1 MFGKTATHPAPSR
14 PETTV
19 RPEASGNLNTI
30 NPGTTVEGHI
40 ISQGNIRF
48 DGRLK
53 GTLKCDGKLVV
64 GPEGLIEGNIIC
76 QQADISGKVRGNIT
90 VKDLVTLKNTADVTG
105 DITTGK
111 LCIEPGAVFTG
122 RCNMHENGGTAP
134 ASATGGQAPVQV
146 SSPAT
151 AATQPAGGPPTQT
164 KPNPA
169 PVEAK

>member
-1 MFGKTATHPAPSR
+1 MFGKTATHSAPSR
-14 PETTV
+14 LDSTLKT
-19 RPEASGNLNTI
+19 EASGHLNTI
-30 NPGTTVEGHI
+30 NPGTTVEGNI

-53 GTLKCDGKLVV
+53 GTLKCEGKLVV
-64 GPEGLIEGNIIC
+64 GSEGFIEGNIFC

-105 DITTGK
+105 DIITGK

-122 RCNMHENGGTAP
+122 RCNMHDNGGNAP
-134 ASATGGQAPVQV
+134 QLATGGQASVQL
-146 SSPAT
+146 SPPASVP
-151 AATQPAGGPPTQT
+151 TQPTVGSSTQT